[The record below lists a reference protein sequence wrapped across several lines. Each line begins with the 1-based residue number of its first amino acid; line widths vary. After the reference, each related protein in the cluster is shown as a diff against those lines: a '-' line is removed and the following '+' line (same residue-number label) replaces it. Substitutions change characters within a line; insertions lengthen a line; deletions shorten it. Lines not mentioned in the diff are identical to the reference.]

1 MRPVPANEY
10 QHILLGILKAFSGY
24 CAENGVKLLLCGGTA
39 LGAVRHGGFIPWDDD
54 IDLYIDR
61 EGFEKLT
68 GLAGEDPY
76 IDGEK
81 RYKIMLPAVFPSVNP
96 FFNVVDCST
105 VAYQKNVSKKYAAG
119 IWIDVF
125 CLSFWADNEK
135 EARRQYRLNRFYRNM
150 NKIIIGGNYRD
161 RKYRI
166 LEAFAFPVRGLL
178 LLLGMNSEYWCRKM
192 MALDRYRS
200 GEYVGN
206 ICWPDGFEK
215 ERYRAEWFAE
225 DEDILFEDLHC
236 RIAKGYDSILKN
248 FYGDYMTPPP
258 EDKRVRHDPEAFYLD

>member
-1 MRPVPANEY
+1 MRPVPADEY

-105 VAYQKNVSKKYAAG
+105 VAYQKNISKKYAAG
-119 IWIDVF
+119 VWIDVF